1 MMNASK
7 PAQVAPLTF
16 SIREQVVA
24 AKPYP
29 EDEEQHPR
37 ELSIYYVV
45 AEAAD
50 GSRLQHE
57 FGFSSDN
64 REFPV
69 RSAELL
75 LERVQAA
82 HANNVPL
89 DLASW
94 SAIQPCYG
102 SEAYTA
108 QYARWEARND
118 LADGSYDPGSRR
130 EAELRAAA

>member
-1 MMNASK
+1 M
-7 PAQVAPLTF
+7 
-16 SIREQVVA
+16 VA
-24 AKPYP
+24 ACSTSSVSPATTGSS
-29 EDEEQHPR
+29 R
-37 ELSIYYVV
+37 C
-45 AEAAD
+45 AA
-50 GSRLQHE
+50 
-57 FGFSSDN
+57 
-64 REFPV
+64 
-69 RSAELL
+69 RSCS

-89 DLASW
+89 DLARW

>member
-1 MMNASK
+1 MMNASQ
-7 PAQVAPLTF
+7 PAPVAPLTF
-16 SIREQVVA
+16 FVREEIVS

-29 EDEEQHPR
+29 EDEEQRPR

-45 AEAAD
+45 AQAAD

-57 FGFSSDN
+57 FGFSVDN

-69 RSAELL
+69 RSVELL
-75 LERVQAA
+75 MERVQAA

-89 DLASW
+89 DLARW
-94 SAIQPCYG
+94 SEIQPCYG
-102 SEAYTA
+102 SEAY
-108 QYARWEARND
+108 QRGYSRWEARND